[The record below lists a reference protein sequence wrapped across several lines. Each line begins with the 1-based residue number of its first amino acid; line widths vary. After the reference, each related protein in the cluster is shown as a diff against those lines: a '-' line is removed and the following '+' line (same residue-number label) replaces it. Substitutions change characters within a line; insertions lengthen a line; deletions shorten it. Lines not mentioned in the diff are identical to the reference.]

1 MGANQRVG
9 DAEVITLRPDQLR
22 AVEDLRAALRQHQ
35 SVLLQAPCG
44 FGKTVVSAYMA
55 SGAHQKRKR
64 VIFAVHRRELARQTA
79 KTFDQ
84 FGIPYG
90 YIMAGMPANPFASV
104 QIASRDTLR
113 SRRHLAEC
121 DLFIPDEAH
130 LWSSGT
136 GAELIDDAVK
146 SGAHIVPLTA
156 TPARGDGKPMRRI
169 ADTIVCGPPVRD
181 LIAQGSLAKYKAY
194 APARPDLSSLHMRA
208 GEYVA
213 SEVDELMS
221 RPGVAKNAVR
231 FYIEYA
237 YGKRMIGFAPSRVR
251 GNEYAQEFRDAGI
264 SAEFI
269 DGETKDDVRRN
280 VIAAFADG
288 RVKVLM
294 NVALF
299 REGFDL
305 SAQVGYDVPIEA
317 VGLYNPTQS
326 LPLAI
331 QMMMRPM
338 RPQDGTAIILDHACV
353 TVNRDGTIN
362 HGFPDDDREWSL
374 EGTVKSGNSGEATI
388 PTVTCSECFG
398 VFRPAP
404 TCPYCGVTRETF
416 GREVE
421 EFEATL
427 AELDPER
434 ARLEADLAMRAKEFA
449 RREEGM
455 CKTVEDLAKIAKERG
470 YRPGWIMAKA
480 KAKRIPVTWSEIN
493 RAMV

>member
-1 MGANQRVG
+1 M
-9 DAEVITLRPDQLR
+9 ITLRPDQIR
-22 AVEDLRAALRQHQ
+22 AVEDLRAALRTHQ
-35 SVLLQAPCG
+35 SVILQAPCG

-79 KTFDQ
+79 KTFDR

-113 SRRHLAEC
+113 SRPGMMGC

-136 GAELIDDAVK
+136 GAELIDEAAK

-169 ADTIVCGPPVRD
+169 AEKIVCGPPVRD
-181 LIAQGSLAKYKAY
+181 LIARGSLARYKAY
-194 APARPDLSSLHMRA
+194 APSRPDLSGLHTRA

-221 RPGVAKNAVR
+221 RPGVAKDAVR
-231 FYIEYA
+231 FYREYA
-237 YGKRMIGFAPSRVR
+237 SGKRMIGFAPSRLR

-269 DGETKDDVRRN
+269 DGETKDAERRN

-288 RVKVLM
+288 RVKILM
-294 NVALF
+294 NVGLF

-338 RPQDGTAIILDHACV
+338 RPQDGAAIILDHACV

-362 HGFPDDDREWSL
+362 HGFPDDDRDWSL
-374 EGTVKSGNSGEATI
+374 DGAIKGGKSGEATI
-388 PTVTCSECFG
+388 PTVTCSACFG

-404 TCPYCGVTRETF
+404 TCPYCGVERETF

-421 EFEATL
+421 EFESQM

-434 ARLEADLAMRAKEFA
+434 ARMESDLAQRRKDAA

-455 CKTVEDLAKIAKERG
+455 ARTVADLVAIAKARG
-470 YRPGWIMAKA
+470 YKPGWIMAKA
-480 KAKRIPVTWSEIN
+480 KAKRISATWGDVN
-493 RAMV
+493 RAMQG

>member
-1 MGANQRVG
+1 MSG
-9 DAEVITLRPDQLR
+9 ITLRPDQLR
-22 AVEDLRAALRQHQ
+22 AVEDLRAALRTHQ

-79 KTFDQ
+79 KTFDR

-90 YIMAGMPANPFASV
+90 YIMAGMPPNPFAPV

-113 SRRHLAEC
+113 SRPGMLGC

-130 LWSSGT
+130 LWSGGG
-136 GAELIDDAVK
+136 GAEMIEEVIKA
-146 SGAHIVPLTA
+146 GAHVVPLTA

-169 ADTIVCGPPVRD
+169 AETIVTGPPVRD
-181 LIAQGSLAKYKAY
+181 LIRMGSLARYKAY
-194 APARPDLSSLHMRA
+194 APARPDLSGLHTRA

-213 SEVDELMS
+213 SEVDALMG
-221 RPGVAKNAVR
+221 RPGVAKDAVR
-231 FYIEYA
+231 FYREYA
-237 YGKRMIGFAPSRVR
+237 SGKRMIGFAPSRLR

-269 DGETKDDVRRN
+269 DGETQDANRRN

-338 RPQDGTAIILDHACV
+338 RPQDGAAIILDHAGV

-374 EGTVKSGNSGEATI
+374 DGNSGAKKSGEATI
-388 PTVTCSECFG
+388 PTVTCSQCFG

-404 TCPYCGVTRETF
+404 CCPYCGVERETF
-416 GREVE
+416 GREVD
-421 EFEATL
+421 EFEAQL
-427 AELDPER
+427 EELDPER
-434 ARLEADLAMRAKEFA
+434 ARLEADLAQRRKDAA

-455 CKTVEDLAKIAKERG
+455 AKTIPDLVKIAKDRG
-470 YRPGWIMAKA
+470 YKLPGWAVARWKSRGNRVTDETWREVRKAMAG
-480 KAKRIPVTWSEIN
+480 
-493 RAMV
+493 